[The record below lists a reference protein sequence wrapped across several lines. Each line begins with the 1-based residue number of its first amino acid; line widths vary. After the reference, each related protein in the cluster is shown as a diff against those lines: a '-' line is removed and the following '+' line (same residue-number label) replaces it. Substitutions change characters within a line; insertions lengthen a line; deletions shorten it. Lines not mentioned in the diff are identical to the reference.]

1 MQQYAYYGHTEFI
14 IALGYKG
21 EEFKKY
27 FLNFS
32 NLNSDFTIDIGNGD
46 IKFHKRN
53 TYNWKIT
60 LVDTGINTL
69 TGGRIRKLKK
79 YFKETFFC
87 TYGDGVSNINI
98 NNLLKFHLKHKKI
111 ATLSA
116 VRPSAKFGEMSFDK
130 NNKVYSFTEKPLLK
144 QGWINGG
151 FFVFDSKIFD
161 FIKRKDSMLER
172 EPFDKLIKNN
182 QLMSFPHRGFWKACD
197 SKRDLDYL
205 NELIKN
211 NVAEWLVK

>member
-1 MQQYAYYGHTEFI
+1 MKVLILAGGYGTRMSEYTHVTPKPMVMLGGKPLIWHIMQQYAYYGHTEFI

-60 LVDTGINTL
+60 LVDTGLNTL

-79 YFKETFFC
+79 YFATITYFRQLLYTDGALLQQHHLPGLHKLTSTNLVEVDSC
-87 TYGDGVSNINI
+87 TYR
-98 NNLLKFHLKHKKI
+98 L
-111 ATLSA
+111 A
-116 VRPSAKFGEMSFDK
+116 VHVCSI
-130 NNKVYSFTEKPLLK
+130 PL
-144 QGWINGG
+144 N
-151 FFVFDSKIFD
+151 
-161 FIKRKDSMLER
+161 
-172 EPFDKLIKNN
+172 
-182 QLMSFPHRGFWKACD
+182 
-197 SKRDLDYL
+197 
-205 NELIKN
+205 
-211 NVAEWLVK
+211 